1 MELLIISNIVLW
13 AVVVVLV
20 VVIYALTRQIGVLY
34 ERVAPAGALA
44 INQKLEVGQLAPEMA
59 LPSLASGL
67 IDIGGVKINGKSQL
81 LFFVSPECPVC
92 KTLLPAIK
100 SSATAEKDWVDVVFA
115 SDGKNDDHQ
124 GYITKQGLE
133 SYPYLVSEL
142 LGKNFGIAKLPYAV
156 LIDAQGQIAS
166 MGIINSREHIDSL
179 FEAKEH
185 KVASIQDYMANR
197 DNQAYPVK

>member
-13 AVVVVLV
+13 VVVVALV
-20 VVIYALTRQIGVLY
+20 IVIYALTRQIGVLY

-44 INQKLEVGQLAPEMA
+44 INQKLEVGQLAPEMS
-59 LPSLASGL
+59 LPSLSSGL
-67 IDIGGVKINGKSQL
+67 IEVGGINKSSKSKL
-81 LFFVSPECPVC
+81 LFFVSPQCPVC

-100 SSATAEKDWVDVVFA
+100 SSAEAEIDWVDVVFA
-115 SDGKNDDHQ
+115 SDGKSDDHQ
-124 GYITKQGLE
+124 GYVSQQGLE
-133 SYPYLVSEL
+133 RYPYIVSEL

-156 LIDAQGQIAS
+156 LIDSQGKIAA

-185 KVASIQDYMANR
+185 QVASIQDYMAN
-197 DNQAYPVK
+197 QAYQAE

>member
-13 AVVVVLV
+13 VIVVALV

-67 IDIGGVKINGKSQL
+67 VNIGGIKENNKSQL

-100 SSATAEKDWVDVVFA
+100 SSANAEADWVDVVFA

-124 GYITKQGLE
+124 GYVSKQGLDK
-133 SYPYLVSEL
+133 YPYIVSEL

-156 LIDAQGQIAS
+156 LIDPQGQIAS

-179 FEAKEH
+179 FEAKDH
-185 KVASIQDYMANR
+185 NVASIQDYMAN
-197 DNQAYPVK
+197 QAYPAK

>member
-13 AVVVVLV
+13 VVVVALAI
-20 VVIYALTRQIGVLY
+20 VIFALTRQIGVLY

-44 INQKLEVGQLAPEMA
+44 INQKLEVGQLAPEMT
-59 LPSLASGL
+59 LPTLSSGL
-67 IDIGGVKINGKSQL
+67 IDIGGVNKSSKSQL

-100 SSATAEKDWVDVVFA
+100 SSANAESDWVDVVFA

-124 GYITKQGLE
+124 GYVIKQELGK
-133 SYPYLVSEL
+133 YPYIVSEL

-156 LIDAQGQIAS
+156 LIDSQGQIAS

-179 FEAKEH
+179 FEAKERNI
-185 KVASIQDYMANR
+185 ASIQDYMANE
-197 DNQAYPVK
+197 NQAYEVK